1 MACDNGGFL
10 SSPSV
15 LKDDPFVPPH
25 VDDLVITLKPMTGKT
40 IEIALSQ
47 SDTIDT
53 LKNKIES
60 ASGIAVAE
68 QCLTFKGKQLNDGDI
83 SSNQIKNKAIIL
95 LRQVRPK
102 IAAQAAS
109 TSSTSSLS
117 SEPSTPPRTLCLAS
131 CGFYGDPLKDNLC
144 SRCYDDR
151 EKKIREEAEE
161 KKAAQRRQIA
171 EEEAKLAAERE
182 ANRPKQLKLT
192 RCFKCNARVGPA
204 IIKCRCE
211 YGFCASCRYP
221 EQHDCTYDYKAHD
234 AKILM
239 DNNPLIRADKLKDR
253 T

>member
-1 MACDNGGFL
+1 MACASSNRL
-10 SSPSV
+10 S
-15 LKDDPFVPPH
+15 DDVFVPSKGCD
-25 VDDLVITLKPMTGKT
+25 VMVTIKPMSGKAL
-40 IEIALSQ
+40 EIAVSN
-47 SDTIDT
+47 SDSISD
-53 LKNKIES
+53 LKLKVES
-60 ASGIAVAE
+60 ASGVAVAE